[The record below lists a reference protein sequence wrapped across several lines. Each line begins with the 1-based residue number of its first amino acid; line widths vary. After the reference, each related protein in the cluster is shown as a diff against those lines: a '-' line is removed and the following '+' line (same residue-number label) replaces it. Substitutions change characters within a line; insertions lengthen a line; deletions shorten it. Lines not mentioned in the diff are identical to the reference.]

1 MIGVRREM
9 LSDAAVQ
16 NIDEMITIA
25 DELGA
30 IVPKSGW
37 TKYAL
42 KNLEKLQELSA
53 EFTDARMDSDE
64 DDLWEDPDDL
74 FPEEDDEFDE
84 DEPKGLSVDDFQKM
98 IDDARNLIHTRQ
110 ERARLKKEL
119 EEM

>member
-1 MIGVRREM
+1 M
-9 LSDAAVQ
+9 LSDAAVHS
-16 NIDEMITIA
+16 IDEMITIA

-74 FPEEDDEFDE
+74 FPEEDDEPDE
-84 DEPKGLSVDDFQKM
+84 DEPKELSVDDFQKM
-98 IDDARNLIHTRQ
+98 IDDARNLIHIRQ